1 MRMKKL
7 GLSKLYFQLAES
19 KDSMARSIE
28 ACQNAGLDTDYT
40 MGQAIKL
47 FIEKNNF
54 DSVDDRYAPYHDAM
68 HIVSLAYGKSA
79 HDEAIA
85 GITEHALLREPYNG
99 NENEMIKKG
108 HANPQYITHQF
119 NALREETFEKP
130 VSISNYKD
138 AKSLGLE
145 RFEAT
150 LMLLQQNDGTKTPPT
165 EEEFKSAYDRA
176 VETDEFFRSLMA
188 GRAIYQIS
196 VQELHDTPLCFFGI
210 TKEGD
215 ENTLEFKNIDNEIRE
230 KVLNNH
236 LPPSEPLYKTDK
248 SNTADEIRSL
258 YPQSQNLHLLSSDL

>member
-1 MRMKKL
+1 MGQLTYMAKL
-7 GLSKLYFQLAES
+7 KFQLAES
-19 KDSMARSIE
+19 KDSTARSIE
-28 ACQNAGLDTDYT
+28 ACQNAGLDTEYT
-40 MGQAIKL
+40 MGKAIEL

-68 HIVSLAYGKSA
+68 HITSLAYGKSA

-85 GITEHALLREPYNG
+85 GVTEHALLREPYNG

-108 HANPQYITHQF
+108 HASLAYITHKF
-119 NALREETFEKP
+119 NSARAEVFEKP
-130 VSISNYKD
+130 APISKYED

-145 RFEAT
+145 RFDAT
-150 LMLLQQNDGTKTPPT
+150 IMLLNQNREAKSPPS
-165 EEEFKSAYDRA
+165 ENELKSAYDRA
-176 VETDEFFRSLMA
+176 IETDEFFKSLMA

-215 ENTLEFKNIDNEIRE
+215 ENTLEFKSIDKETRE

-236 LPPSEPLYKTDK
+236 LPHTEPLYKIEK
-248 SNTADEIRSL
+248 PNTADEIRLL